1 MSDKFRWGIIAT
13 GNISRQF
20 ARGLAALPE
29 AELLAVGSRSQKSAD
44 TFGEMFGVP
53 RRYDSYEAL
62 IEDPD
67 IEAVYIGAPHTAHA
81 ENSLRCI
88 RNGKA
93 VLCEKPFAINAAQAR
108 EVIDLARERRV
119 FVMEAVWTR
128 FLPLF
133 VRLRDLLAQGVIGDV
148 RLITADF
155 GFRTRFN
162 PKGRLFDP
170 QLGGGALLD
179 VGIYPL
185 SLASLILGQPE
196 QITGLANL
204 GETGIDEDSAV
215 LLRYPN
221 GALAALTS
229 AIRTNTPQVAV
240 LNGTEGRITIHTR
253 WWVGTH
259 MTVEIY
265 GKETAEMELPLT
277 GNGYNYEAAEVA
289 RCVRSGLLESEVM
302 PLDETLAVMQM
313 MDELRAQWG
322 LKYPM
327 E

>member
-1 MSDKFRWGIIAT
+1 MPPAK
-13 GNISRQF
+13 
-20 ARGLAALPE
+20 L
-29 AELLAVGSRSQKSAD
+29 
-44 TFGEMFGVP
+44 
-53 RRYDSYEAL
+53 
-62 IEDPD
+62 
-67 IEAVYIGAPHTAHA
+67 
-81 ENSLRCI
+81 
-88 RNGKA
+88 
-93 VLCEKPFAINAAQAR
+93 KPFAINAQQAS
-108 EVIDLARERRV
+108 EVITLARERRV

-148 RLITADF
+148 RLLTADF

-162 PKGRLFDP
+162 PQGRLFDP

-185 SLASLILGQPE
+185 SLASMVLGQPE
-196 QITGLANL
+196 QISGMAHL
-204 GETGIDEDSAV
+204 GETGIDEDSAA
-215 LLRYPN
+215 LLKYPN

-229 AIRTNTPQVAV
+229 AVRTNTPQVAV
-240 LNGTEGRITIHTR
+240 LNGTEGRITIHSR
-253 WWVGTH
+253 WWVGTR

-265 GKETAEMELPLT
+265 GKEMTEMELPLT

-302 PLDETLAVMQM
+302 PLDETLAVMQV